1 MKKCLKVKLLIL
13 IFLTGIQYVSAQGTA
28 VNGTVVSDQNEP
40 LVGVTVTEAGTTNGV
55 ITDMDG
61 KFSIKLKNATG
72 NLTFSYVGFATQTI
86 AVNNQSKN
94 LKIVLAEDSKQLDEV
109 IVVGYGVQKKA
120 NVSGSITSLGSRDLH
135 TMSTNDASQAL
146 QGKAPVYISRQSGQP
161 GASSSIIMRGVGTLN
176 KATPLWIIDGVPGM
190 PLDNFNEVESI
201 QLLKDAASAAIYG
214 IEAANGVVLV
224 TTKKGSKGKKA
235 VNYNRYV
242 KLNHA
247 LGVPETLGTQGYID
261 MYKARWMS
269 NNPDKGEPTTND
281 IKSFYFLT
289 PNEVSQLPNT
299 DWVDVMFN
307 AGIEHS
313 HSIDISGASDR
324 SSYFLSAMY
333 SNDEGTFVNTN
344 YKKWAIKAR
353 FEQTPLKWL
362 KFSQTV
368 NFNHSKRKH
377 NALDWQHI
385 LRANPAMNVYD
396 DTNPMNTG
404 YGYFTDEFKET
415 IDWQGGN
422 PLESADLKDH
432 WEKWNTAWGNLQ
444 AIITPIKGL
453 VWTTNLTGTL
463 SNHATSQFLY
473 NTFGGISTNSIDFV
487 EGKNIQGHQLDYAHN
502 QSTSYLLNTYV
513 NYNTLIG
520 KHDLG
525 AMIGFEVRESRND
538 DASGYAEWGIP
549 AQDLRSTALTDHR
562 DGTNAWSTGSSYSLF
577 GRITYAY
584 DNRYLL
590 TANFRNDASDIFAP
604 GKRSAFFPSVS
615 IGWNIANEKFF
626 KVEKINDLKLRF
638 GIGEIGNNSIDKNW
652 WRQEYKLQT
661 NGTWLAQKTPNK
673 DVTWEKTR
681 ITNIGIDLGAWN
693 NAFTATIDLYNKK
706 TRDALIEQKLPSTI
720 GVGSNTYKLNKG
732 EISNKGIEL
741 ALSYRGSIN
750 HFNYLVSG
758 NISYNKNKVLNI
770 GNASYLSGGN
780 FNRTL
785 VNGPVAAFWG
795 YVADGLY
802 QTQAEID
809 ALNAISMEKWGVAY
823 DAGNIGPGD
832 IKFKDL
838 NGDGRIND
846 EDMTSIGNP
855 WPTYVYGF
863 NVNLEYKG
871 FEFNMNWQGVADR
884 DIYNNTKQCL
894 ENMNADWNSTPDV
907 WNAWTPNNTHTSQP
921 RLGNAT
927 HNYQLPNSYMVEDG
941 SYLRLKNIQLGYSF
955 GKSIVSKM
963 KLSKLKIY
971 VGVENALT
979 FTKFKGFDPEFIG
992 NNNAEQG
999 VYNLTQYPQSRSISF
1014 GLNVGF

>member
-1 MKKCLKVKLLIL
+1 MERHLKLVFLILSLLI
-13 IFLTGIQYVSAQGTA
+13 GVQQMKAQGTTIR
-28 VNGTVVSDQNEP
+28 GSVVSDQNEP
-40 LVGVTVTEAGTTNGV
+40 LIGVSVVEEGTTNGV
-55 ITDMDG
+55 ATDVDG
-61 KFSIKLKNATG
+61 KFSIILRNSQTK
-72 NLTFSYVGFATQTI
+72 LTFSYMGFVKQTI
-86 AVNNQSKN
+86 SVNNQSEELN
-94 LKIVLAEDSKQLDEV
+94 IIMVEDSQMLDDV

-120 NVSGSITSLGSRDLH
+120 NVSGSITSLNSRDLH
-135 TMSTNDASQAL
+135 TMATNDASQAL
-146 QGKAPVYISRQSGQP
+146 QGKASVYVSKRSGQP
-161 GASSSIIMRGVGTLN
+161 GESSSIYMRGVGTLN
-176 KATPLWIIDGVPGM
+176 NSAPLWIIDGVPGM

-214 IEAANGVVLV
+214 VQAANGVVLV
-224 TTKKGSKGKKA
+224 TTKKGVKGKIA
-235 VNYNRYV
+235 VNYNGYV
-242 KLNHA
+242 KINNA
-247 LGVPETLGTQGYID
+247 LGLPKMLGTQGYID

-281 IKSFYFLT
+281 IKSFYFL
-289 PNEVSQLPNT
+289 PPSEVVQLPNT

-307 AGIEHS
+307 TGVEHV
-313 HSIDISGASDR
+313 HSVDISGSSDK

-333 SNDEGTFVNTN
+333 SNDKGTLVNTN
-344 YKKWAIKAR
+344 YEKYAIKAR

-368 NFNHSKRKH
+368 NYNRSKRKH

-385 LRANPAMNVYD
+385 LRSNPAMNVYD
-396 DTNPMNTG
+396 DTNPMDTG
-404 YGYFTDEFKET
+404 YGYFTDEFAGT
-415 IDWQGGN
+415 IDWLGGN

-432 WEKWNTAWGNLQ
+432 WEKWNTVWGNLQ
-444 AIITPIKGL
+444 TIITPMEGL

-463 SNHATSQFLY
+463 NNHVLSKFLY
-473 NTFGGISTNSIDFV
+473 NTYGGISVNSIDFV
-487 EGKNIQGHQLDYAHN
+487 EGKNAQGHQYDYSHN

-513 NYNTLIG
+513 NYNKLIG

-525 AMIGFEVRESRND
+525 AMAGFEVTGSSND

-562 DGTNAWSTGSSYSLF
+562 DGYNGWGTGSSYSMF
-577 GRITYAY
+577 GRLSYAY

-590 TANFRNDASDIFAP
+590 TTNFRNDATDKFAP
-604 GKRSAFFPSVS
+604 GKRNAFFPSVS

-626 KVEKINDLKLRF
+626 KMEKINDLKLRF
-638 GIGEIGNNSIDKNW
+638 GIGELGNSSVDANL

-661 NGTWLAQKTPNK
+661 NGTWLAQRVVNG

-681 ITNIGIDLGAWN
+681 ILNLGLDLGVWN
-693 NAFTATIDLYNKK
+693 NAFTATIDIYDKE
-706 TRDALIEQKLPSTI
+706 TRDALIQLALPST
-720 GVGSNTYKLNKG
+720 VGIASSYKVNRGEVSNR
-732 EISNKGIEL
+732 GIEL
-741 ALSYRGSIN
+741 ALSYRNSIGQL
-750 HFNYLVSG
+750 NYLVSG

-770 GNASYLSGGN
+770 GNASYLDGGD

-785 VNGPVAAFWG
+785 VNGPVSAFYG

-809 ALNAISMEKWGVAY
+809 ALNVIAIEKGATAY
-823 DAGNIGPGD
+823 DAGNVGPGD
-832 IKFKDL
+832 IKFRDI
-838 NGDGRIND
+838 NGDGYING

-871 FEFNMNWQGVADR
+871 FDFNMNWQGVADR
-884 DIYNNTKQCL
+884 DIYNNTKQSL
-894 ENMNADWNSTPDV
+894 ENMTADWNSTADV
-907 WNAWTPNNTHTSQP
+907 WNAWSPTNTNTSQP

-927 HNYQLPNSYMVEDG
+927 HNYQLPNSYMIEDG

-955 GKSIVSKM
+955 GRSVLSKI
-963 KLSKLKIY
+963 KLSKLRIY
-971 VGVENALT
+971 MGMENALT

-992 NNNAEQG
+992 TNNAMQG
-999 VYNLTQYPQSRSISF
+999 VYNLTQYPQSRSLSF
-1014 GLNVGF
+1014 GLNIGF